1 MSTTY
6 FTQSCQTVEASY
18 SAEGRILTSTEQQGR
33 TSLTTASGG
42 TFKKAPYHTAA
53 AIHDSLFTAKDK
65 MASVKYDFGGG
76 SQIKVLGWH

>member
-1 MSTTY
+1 M
-6 FTQSCQTVEASY
+6 
-18 SAEGRILTSTEQQGR
+18 
-33 TSLTTASGG
+33 TTASGG